1 MGVEVEAGLT
11 PQRRVVL
18 EAIRES
24 DGHPTANEVFA
35 SARARLDSISYATVY
50 NSLHYL
56 CESGLVREI
65 TFGNGASRYDRV
77 ISRHDHAICERC
89 GKLVDFDLL
98 ESLELM
104 RKAARRVHF
113 KPASIHLTLV
123 GLCPSCQNHDAD
135 SGLNDHQ
142 YPVSR

>member
-1 MGVEVEAGLT
+1 MGHIKQTGRQAEEGLT

-24 DGHPTANEVFA
+24 DGHPTANDVFA
-35 SARARLDSISYATVY
+35 AARGKLATISYATVY

-56 CESGLVREI
+56 SEAGLIHEI

-77 ISRHDHAICERC
+77 TGRHDHAICESC

-98 ESLELM
+98 ESLDLM
-104 RKAARRVHF
+104 RRAARRVRF
-113 KPASIHLTLV
+113 KPASIYLTLV
-123 GLCPSCQNHDAD
+123 GLCPDCQTREG
-135 SGLNDHQ
+135 ST
-142 YPVSR
+142 VT

>member
-1 MGVEVEAGLT
+1 MT

-18 EAIRES
+18 EVIRES
-24 DGHPTANEVFA
+24 DGHPTASDVFA
-35 SARARLDSISYATVY
+35 AARGKLETISYATVY

-56 CESGLVREI
+56 TEAGLVREL

-77 ISRHDHAICERC
+77 TGRHDHAFCECC

-98 ESLELM
+98 ESVDLM
-104 RKAARRVHF
+104 RRAARRVHF

-123 GLCPSCQNHDAD
+123 GLCPECQTREEATIK
-135 SGLNDHQ
+135 
-142 YPVSR
+142 